1 MRHYEVT
8 LIVHPDQ
15 SSQVTTMIEKYKE
28 LITSGGGIVH
38 RDEDWGRKHLAYPI
52 NKIYKAHYLM
62 MNIECDK
69 ETLDKLNYNFRFNDA
84 ILRNLVISKKEAITE
99 PSIMITEADKE
110 KVKDQG
116 KEKAKVQDSDQKQ
129 EKVMAKK
136 QVTKRRKFQ
145 IPINRF
151 CRFTTAGVKEI
162 DYKDV
167 ETLLKNIDQSGKITP
182 SRITG
187 TSAKFQ
193 RQLTTAI
200 KRARFLA
207 LIPYTDKH
215 KKQEALCK

>member
-84 ILRNLVISKKEAITE
+84 ILRNLIISKKEAITE
-99 PSIMITEADKE
+99 PSIMVTEADKE

-116 KEKAKVQDSDQKQ
+116 KEKGKEKATVQGSDQK
-129 EKVMAKK
+129 
-136 QVTKRRKFQ
+136 
-145 IPINRF
+145 
-151 CRFTTAGVKEI
+151 
-162 DYKDV
+162 
-167 ETLLKNIDQSGKITP
+167 
-182 SRITG
+182 
-187 TSAKFQ
+187 
-193 RQLTTAI
+193 
-200 KRARFLA
+200 
-207 LIPYTDKH
+207 
-215 KKQEALCK
+215 

>member
-1 MRHYEVT
+1 MRHYEIT

-84 ILRNLVISKKEAITE
+84 ILRNLIISKKEAITE
-99 PSIMITEADKE
+99 PSIMVTETDKE

-116 KEKAKVQDSDQKQ
+116 KEKASVQGSDQK
-129 EKVMAKK
+129 
-136 QVTKRRKFQ
+136 
-145 IPINRF
+145 
-151 CRFTTAGVKEI
+151 
-162 DYKDV
+162 
-167 ETLLKNIDQSGKITP
+167 
-182 SRITG
+182 
-187 TSAKFQ
+187 
-193 RQLTTAI
+193 
-200 KRARFLA
+200 
-207 LIPYTDKH
+207 
-215 KKQEALCK
+215 

>member
-84 ILRNLVISKKEAITE
+84 ILRNLIISKKEAITE
-99 PSIMITEADKE
+99 PSIMVTEADKD
-110 KVKDQG
+110 KVKEPS
-116 KEKAKVQDSDQKQ
+116 KEKATAQDSAQK
-129 EKVMAKK
+129 
-136 QVTKRRKFQ
+136 
-145 IPINRF
+145 
-151 CRFTTAGVKEI
+151 
-162 DYKDV
+162 
-167 ETLLKNIDQSGKITP
+167 
-182 SRITG
+182 
-187 TSAKFQ
+187 
-193 RQLTTAI
+193 
-200 KRARFLA
+200 
-207 LIPYTDKH
+207 
-215 KKQEALCK
+215 

>member
-15 SSQVTTMIEKYKE
+15 SSQGTTMIEKYKE

-84 ILRNLVISKKEAITE
+84 ILRNLIISKKDAITE

-110 KVKDQG
+110 KVKDQS
-116 KEKAKVQDSDQKQ
+116 KEKAKVQDSDQK
-129 EKVMAKK
+129 
-136 QVTKRRKFQ
+136 
-145 IPINRF
+145 
-151 CRFTTAGVKEI
+151 
-162 DYKDV
+162 
-167 ETLLKNIDQSGKITP
+167 
-182 SRITG
+182 
-187 TSAKFQ
+187 
-193 RQLTTAI
+193 
-200 KRARFLA
+200 
-207 LIPYTDKH
+207 
-215 KKQEALCK
+215 

>member
-84 ILRNLVISKKEAITE
+84 ILRNLIISKKGAITE

-116 KEKAKVQDSDQKQ
+116 KEKAKVQDSDQK
-129 EKVMAKK
+129 
-136 QVTKRRKFQ
+136 
-145 IPINRF
+145 
-151 CRFTTAGVKEI
+151 
-162 DYKDV
+162 
-167 ETLLKNIDQSGKITP
+167 
-182 SRITG
+182 
-187 TSAKFQ
+187 
-193 RQLTTAI
+193 
-200 KRARFLA
+200 
-207 LIPYTDKH
+207 
-215 KKQEALCK
+215 